1 MNGRRRRVNGS
12 PGCSQTLKSS
22 YFRTHRDARDGDHS
36 LYKARQPDINPPV
49 IAKLLG
55 LPDTP
60 GVMFLVFAGGGMI
73 YFFSVASIAYFLY
86 FKKFKAK

>member
-1 MNGRRRRVNGS
+1 M
-12 PGCSQTLKSS
+12 
-22 YFRTHRDARDGDHS
+22 
-36 LYKARQPDINPPV
+36 

-60 GVMFLVFAGGGMI
+60 GVMFLVFAVGGMI

-86 FKKFKAK
+86 FKKLQGNKDYGQTDFN